1 MIEEIGI
8 DRMIEMIINIILLE
22 NKLQLEIS

>member
-8 DRMIEMIINIILLE
+8 GRMIEMIINIILLE

>member
-1 MIEEIGI
+1 MIDEIGI